1 MERRQF
7 IRGLCSGL
15 AAWPLAAYAQQIG
28 EPRRIGVLGADA
40 TVWRPWTAAFVARL
54 RELSWVAGDNLA
66 IEYRWADG
74 RSQRVSDIAAEFMRQ
89 GVDVIVTYGSAVTI
103 LKQATTTIP
112 IVFAVAFDPVRSGL
126 VHSLAKPGGN
136 VTGMSIQQPDLVSKR
151 LEILREVMPELRRLA
166 ILANAGY
173 AEPMLEADR
182 VKSAAQALG
191 LEAARLGVW
200 GSQDIATAFEAIRNK
215 ADALYVVSDALIAA
229 NRARI
234 IGLALSAHLP
244 TILSYGDYV
253 KAGGLMSYGPNYADL
268 FRRAADMVDKILRG
282 TNPGDIPVEQPAK
295 FDLAINI
302 KTAAALGLIIPATLL
317 ATADEV
323 IE

>member
-7 IRGLCSGL
+7 IRGLCGGI
-15 AAWPLAAYAQQIG
+15 AAWPLAAYAQQ

-54 RELSWVAGDNLA
+54 RELGWVAGDNLA
-66 IEYRWADG
+66 IEYRWAEG
-74 RSQRVSDIAAEFMRQ
+74 RSRRVSDIAAEFMRQ
-89 GVDVIVTYGSAVTI
+89 DVDVIVTYGSAVTI
-103 LKQATTTIP
+103 LKQTTTIIP

-182 VKSAAQALG
+182 VQIGGSSARPRSGTAG
-191 LEAARLGVW
+191 RLG
-200 GSQDIATAFEAIRNK
+200 IAGHCAC
-215 ADALYVVSDALIAA
+215 
-229 NRARI
+229 
-234 IGLALSAHLP
+234 P
-244 TILSYGDYV
+244 
-253 KAGGLMSYGPNYADL
+253 
-268 FRRAADMVDKILRG
+268 
-282 TNPGDIPVEQPAK
+282 
-295 FDLAINI
+295 
-302 KTAAALGLIIPATLL
+302 
-317 ATADEV
+317 
-323 IE
+323 